1 LIVYPKNW
9 KTVGQKI
16 TLKQIEDTIRIVLE
30 EIDCQCL
37 ALSGGIDSSLLLYF
51 MRQLYFTEKIK
62 CFTIACSKNH
72 PDYIFSNLVCRHLK
86 IENEIYIP
94 DSKLI
99 SEDIQGDNIVEAFY
113 EYLDKKGIKRIIA
126 GDGVD
131 EFNCGYYDHL
141 HDPSEK
147 TYYDYIRRL
156 QKEQLEPLNKNSGN
170 IEVCL
175 PYIDDRLILLFSQ
188 IPIFD
193 KVDNVNRKKIL
204 IELAIGK
211 LPGEIIYRRKYGF
224 CDAMKIK

>member
-1 LIVYPKNW
+1 MIVYPKNW

-62 CFTIACSKNH
+62 CFTIACNKDH
-72 PDYIFSNLVCRHLK
+72 PDYIFSKLICGYFKTDHEV
-86 IENEIYIP
+86 YIP
-94 DSKLI
+94 NSKIMLGD
-99 SEDIQGDNIVEAFY
+99 DIVCAFY
-113 EYLDKKGIKRIIA
+113 EYLDKKGIKKIIA

-131 EFNCGYYDHL
+131 EFNCGYYAHL
-141 HDPSEK
+141 HNHSEE

-170 IEVCL
+170 IEGCL